1 MKVLIIGG
9 TGFIGSQIAK
19 KFVSEDFEVFC
30 FSRNIPDKNKLDNV
44 SYFKGDMKEKNTLM
58 DITKNIDLIFHCG
71 SSSTPSKKDSEA
83 DEEKNTINLVDS
95 FFHNNV
101 KRFVFF
107 SSGGAIYGD
116 NLKEPSKEND
126 TPNPISDYG
135 ITKYR
140 IEKFLVEKFK
150 HDKKRIL
157 ILRPSN
163 PYGLPIKNNKRQ
175 GVVPIFLNSLKMR
188 KDIEVFGDG
197 STIKDY
203 IYIDDLI
210 QIIFNLAVNNN
221 FGIYNIGSGTKTSIN
236 ELIEILFKVTKLKAK
251 VIYKEPLAKDVNF
264 FLSTDKVFSHQ
275 EHTDLVNIED
285 GINKFWNDSYFKT

>member
-1 MKVLIIGG
+1 MKVLIVGG

-30 FSRNIPDKNKLDNV
+30 FSRNIPDKNQLDNV
-44 SYFKGDMKEKNTLM
+44 SYLKGDLKEKNTLM

-71 SSSTPSKKDSEA
+71 SSSSPSKKDSEA

-101 KRFVFF
+101 KRLIFF

-126 TPNPISDYG
+126 TLNPISDYG

-150 HDKKRIL
+150 NILPPLVLLSEEKQKELIDKL
-157 ILRPSN
+157 
-163 PYGLPIKNNKRQ
+163 NKLD
-175 GVVPIFLNSLKMR
+175 FLAEK
-188 KDIEVFGDG
+188 
-197 STIKDY
+197 
-203 IYIDDLI
+203 
-210 QIIFNLAVNNN
+210 NLA
-221 FGIYNIGSGTKTSIN
+221 
-236 ELIEILFKVTKLKAK
+236 A
-251 VIYKEPLAKDVNF
+251 
-264 FLSTDKVFSHQ
+264 
-275 EHTDLVNIED
+275 
-285 GINKFWNDSYFKT
+285 